1 MKSPLTTWNWTRKTC
16 SVGKVTALTASKE
29 EFDHERF
36 PVALTNYGT
45 AMCAFEDAARYA
57 NQRVQFGGGYW
68 SFPVDSGKIRPH
80 GDQIK
85 LHENMLYEA
94 AWKADNGTITS
105 GDAAMCKYFCANAAF
120 EVVDSAMQ
128 VLGGVGIAGN
138 HRISRFWRDLR
149 VDRVSGGSD
158 EMQIL
163 TLGRAVLKQ
172 YR

>member
-1 MKSPLTTWNWTRKTC
+1 MKQRGKHKTAPSPL
-16 SVGKVTALTASKE
+16 A
-29 EFDHERF
+29 
-36 PVALTNYGT
+36 
-45 AMCAFEDAARYA
+45 
-57 NQRVQFGGGYW
+57 
-68 SFPVDSGKIRPH
+68 
-80 GDQIK
+80 
-85 LHENMLYEA
+85 
-94 AWKADNGTITS
+94 TS
-105 GDAAMCKYFCANAAF
+105 PMCKYFCANAAF

>member
-1 MKSPLTTWNWTRKTC
+1 M
-16 SVGKVTALTASKE
+16 A
-29 EFDHERF
+29 
-36 PVALTNYGT
+36 
-45 AMCAFEDAARYA
+45 
-57 NQRVQFGGGYW
+57 
-68 SFPVDSGKIRPH
+68 
-80 GDQIK
+80 IK
-85 LHENMLYEA
+85 LNSMKNMLYEA

-120 EVVDSAMQ
+120 EVV
-128 VLGGVGIAGN
+128 IAQCRCWAVSGLRAN
-138 HRISRFWRDLR
+138 AAFAAFWRDLR

>member
-1 MKSPLTTWNWTRKTC
+1 MTAIIATAATFVIVANPPVTVAHLFMPANTGTRQP
-16 SVGKVTALTASKE
+16 E
-29 EFDHERF
+29 
-36 PVALTNYGT
+36 
-45 AMCAFEDAARYA
+45 
-57 NQRVQFGGGYW
+57 
-68 SFPVDSGKIRPH
+68 
-80 GDQIK
+80 
-85 LHENMLYEA
+85 
-94 AWKADNGTITS
+94 NGTITS

>member
-1 MKSPLTTWNWTRKTC
+1 
-16 SVGKVTALTASKE
+16 
-29 EFDHERF
+29 
-36 PVALTNYGT
+36 
-45 AMCAFEDAARYA
+45 MCAFEDAARYA
-57 NQRVQFGGGYW
+57 NQRVQFGEAIGRFQLIQENSPTW
-68 SFPVDSGKIRPH
+68 RSINSMK
-80 GDQIK
+80 
-85 LHENMLYEA
+85 NMLYEA

>member
-1 MKSPLTTWNWTRKTC
+1 
-16 SVGKVTALTASKE
+16 
-29 EFDHERF
+29 
-36 PVALTNYGT
+36 
-45 AMCAFEDAARYA
+45 
-57 NQRVQFGGGYW
+57 
-68 SFPVDSGKIRPH
+68 
-80 GDQIK
+80 
-85 LHENMLYEA
+85 
-94 AWKADNGTITS
+94 
-105 GDAAMCKYFCANAAF
+105 
-120 EVVDSAMQ
+120 AMQ